1 MAINQLGFV
10 LMAVSKRTDSSKG
23 EAAQHTVFPKPRATI
38 PHRYQMIIGID
49 TAECVSVLNTDA
61 SDRYWH
67 PVCGANIL
75 HWFGDAQSM
84 AIGAGDRP
92 EFKLVDGRQVSAM
105 VENLNGSMAGYSG
118 GHQQQSKLIDGRSP
132 LGHQQESDPID
143 GWSMLAIDENVHWP
157 MVARE
162 SVSAMASQLRLSINS
177 RRWALGRITPITEFE
192 QMTRQHQSRSCGRTT
207 ASRGPARDSVLTTN
221 PYLQHF
227 KMLFIG
233 PKPTSV
239 GFQSRLLTLS
249 AQLKVNKG
257 YSNPS
262 GRVNR
267 FADRSLQGPVAYSV
281 KASAWLLEPARL
293 AVVKLSDH
301 KLGIKR
307 ASLHLGDPVLMWIG
321 LNCLNL
327 GDLTR
332 PMQLLSNLLY
342 WKNSHRVDRHSVT
355 VKKNVSDPEYVGSF
369 GSRRL

>member
-1 MAINQLGFV
+1 
-10 LMAVSKRTDSSKG
+10 
-23 EAAQHTVFPKPRATI
+23 
-38 PHRYQMIIGID
+38 MIIGID
-49 TAECVSVLNTDA
+49 TAECVS
-61 SDRYWH
+61 
-67 PVCGANIL
+67 
-75 HWFGDAQSM
+75 
-84 AIGAGDRP
+84 
-92 EFKLVDGRQVSAM
+92 
-105 VENLNGSMAGYSG
+105 
-118 GHQQQSKLIDGRSP
+118 
-132 LGHQQESDPID
+132 
-143 GWSMLAIDENVHWP
+143 
-157 MVARE
+157 
-162 SVSAMASQLRLSINS
+162 
-177 RRWALGRITPITEFE
+177 
-192 QMTRQHQSRSCGRTT
+192 
-207 ASRGPARDSVLTTN
+207 SVLTTN

-267 FADRSLQGPVAYSV
+267 FADRSYVWSTTYPARPVAYSV

-355 VKKNVSDPEYVGSF
+355 V
-369 GSRRL
+369 RRKMSQIPNMSAHLVQEDSERVKL